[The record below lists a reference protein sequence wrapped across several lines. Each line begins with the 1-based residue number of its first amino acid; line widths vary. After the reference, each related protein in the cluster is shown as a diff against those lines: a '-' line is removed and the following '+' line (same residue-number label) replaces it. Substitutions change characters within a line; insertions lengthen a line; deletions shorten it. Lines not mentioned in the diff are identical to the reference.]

1 MPKVTLSSAEA
12 QALDR
17 SWEKMRPFYDL
28 LAMHRYED
36 LSPPQRKAQL
46 ALFYSNE
53 INNGGHL
60 QYFHNQGV
68 GRAEELL
75 AALGEMGATTQQ
87 AIFAEALAY
96 ARQYPVEHADSLDEY
111 SDWAHEQEFRDWDDA
126 FYALAPDLGDG
137 PLPDYIIAHLDD
149 FAEVR

>member
-1 MPKVTLSSAEA
+1 MPKVTLSSEEA

-28 LAMHRYED
+28 LASHRYEE

-46 ALFYSNE
+46 VLFYGNE

-60 QYFHNQGV
+60 QYFHNQGMD
-68 GRAEELL
+68 RSDELL
-75 AALGEMGATTQQ
+75 AALGEMGATEQQ
-87 AIFAEALAY
+87 ALFEEALAY
-96 ARQYPVEHADSLDEY
+96 ARQYPVEPADSLDEY

-126 FYALAPDLGDG
+126 FYALTPELGDG
-137 PLPDYIIAHLDD
+137 ALPDYIIANLHD